1 MILFNKIE
9 NGLNEAMAYE
19 RGEIEARVSR
29 GYVAPLESFSAEE
42 IKEIRKSTGLTQWL
56 FAQYMGV
63 SVKTVEAWEAGR
75 NTPNGTACR
84 MLAITKANP
93 AFPSEMKIVEITPPK
108 TERKEKNSI
117 QNSKN

>member
-1 MILFNKIE
+1 MS
-9 NGLNEAMAYE
+9 EAK
-19 RGEIEARVSR
+19 SR
-29 GYVAPLESFSAEE
+29 REFQGGYVAPLESFSAEE

-63 SVKTVEAWEAGR
+63 SVKTVEAREAGR
-75 NTPNGTACR
+75 NAPNGTACR
-84 MLAITKANP
+84 MPAITKANP

-117 QNSKN
+117 QNSNN